1 MKPLELNKVY
11 DTVNKGYDVAE
22 PNKQIISSNPIQS
35 ITKHTIIHHNQ
46 CDTFSS
52 DSCIIRQTI
61 MNCYLTWNGEI
72 SLPPFPLC
80 SNVFIVLLLF
90 RSSHNKTY
98 HQQKAEAFAN
108 SALFSLQF

>member
-46 CDTFSS
+46 CDTFS
-52 DSCIIRQTI
+52 
-61 MNCYLTWNGEI
+61 
-72 SLPPFPLC
+72 
-80 SNVFIVLLLF
+80 IV
-90 RSSHNKTY
+90 TY
-98 HQQKAEAFAN
+98 A
-108 SALFSLQF
+108 